1 MENSLLGTPRICQ
14 GDTRAP
20 AGPSWHRQTH
30 TSPSGPRVRMA
41 HGSQHQAWGPE
52 GLSSG
57 QSFGGNTARPR
68 LFRELLTRA
77 LVTCGGGSVDRPR
90 ASQTRNLEANRR
102 HWVSTLRFSEAP
114 GHLSSGWR
122 LHSDV
127 SVCRLEPGTQGHVDC
142 WVCSVKPCLTQHP
155 ALRTQARGNR
165 ARGRPRL
172 TGGLL
177 ASR

>member
-1 MENSLLGTPRICQ
+1 MHRRDPAGTARHTPRRRGRGSGWLMAPNTRPGALTGFHPARASVGTQQ
-14 GDTRAP
+14 GPGCSGSFSPGPWSLVA
-20 AGPSWHRQTH
+20 AG
-30 TSPSGPRVRMA
+30 
-41 HGSQHQAWGPE
+41 AW
-52 GLSSG
+52 
-57 QSFGGNTARPR
+57 T
-68 LFRELLTRA
+68 
-77 LVTCGGGSVDRPR
+77 DPR

-155 ALRTQARGNR
+155 ALRTRARGNR